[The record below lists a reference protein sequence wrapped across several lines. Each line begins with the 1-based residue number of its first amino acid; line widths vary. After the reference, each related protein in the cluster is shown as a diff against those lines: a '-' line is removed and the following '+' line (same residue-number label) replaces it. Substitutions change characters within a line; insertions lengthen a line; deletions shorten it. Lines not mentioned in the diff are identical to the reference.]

1 MLHGQCGRCIARR
14 ISSNSSTMRRP
25 SHGGSR
31 RLGVWFPATFLE
43 PQTSAP
49 RSVRS
54 RTTRTHAS
62 VQPRSSRTR
71 AVERMRM
78 RSSSVLSPFTARSAR
93 RHTRAEQKCCS
104 PLLPRRWSGRFHL
117 RRPPRADRPNSLG
130 VGRDASPLR
139 AKEKRRAE
147 VRTIVARTRRDEPSR
162 AIEHGQ
168 VALARGAWA
177 EARARFAEALAQ
189 AETPEAF
196 EGAGLAARYEL
207 DADAAIEAHE
217 RGYRLARSLG
227 DDATAARL
235 AIQLGHDA
243 YAFRGPAE
251 ASGWVERAALLVE
264 GEPPSVAAA
273 WVSVL
278 RAQFALAGHDP
289 DSAQAESARAL
300 ALARELGAV
309 DVEMLA
315 LSVNGLALVSAG
327 EIGDGMRR
335 LDAAAAAAV
344 GGEMTDADTIE
355 TVCCHMIDACKL
367 VRDLERANEWCLR
380 VRDIA
385 TRFADRQMFSICRT
399 AYADVLLWHG
409 DWERADEELTA
420 AVDELG
426 ALRPGRDIEPLAR
439 LAELRRRQ
447 GRTSEAEELL
457 PRVESH
463 RFHALLTGL
472 LALDRGDAETAVDAA
487 ERLLRRVGDAG
498 RFERVAG
505 LDLLV
510 RAAVAGGD
518 EGSARKA
525 ADEIAAIA
533 AACPNAPLR
542 AAALLAEGRVAVA
555 VGEATTAGPLL
566 EHASVLRVAGR
577 DVPAGKAE
585 ARARK
590 ALEEL
595 GARAPEARVGG
606 LSAREAEV
614 LRLVA
619 RGLSNDDIARELVL
633 SVRTVERHVANIY
646 LKVGASGRTGRA
658 IATAWAH
665 AHGIT

>member
-1 MLHGQCGRCIARR
+1 
-14 ISSNSSTMRRP
+14 
-25 SHGGSR
+25 
-31 RLGVWFPATFLE
+31 
-43 PQTSAP
+43 
-49 RSVRS
+49 
-54 RTTRTHAS
+54 
-62 VQPRSSRTR
+62 
-71 AVERMRM
+71 
-78 RSSSVLSPFTARSAR
+78 
-93 RHTRAEQKCCS
+93 
-104 PLLPRRWSGRFHL
+104 
-117 RRPPRADRPNSLG
+117 
-130 VGRDASPLR
+130 LR

-189 AETPEAF
+189 AETPEAY

-207 DADAAIEAHE
+207 DAEAAIEAHE

-566 EHASVLRVAGR
+566 EDAADLFDAAGARYDAALARLELASVLRVAGR